1 MSIDLEV
8 LSTRAAL
15 ITPAELDAAWR
26 AVSSDPS
33 PEIRGLDDG
42 MLAPCEVPLVMGSQ
56 YALHFAAGHAIGFGV
71 SENRASHVDERSYL
85 AEFGDTADIED
96 IADAW
101 ARTGHTYDLLLS
113 GTYQRQHVGDMTL
126 AAAVVARIVDGR
138 VIALEPLP
146 MGLKRGVYRPGD
158 TGLASPAP
166 LISAFA
172 GT

>member
-26 AVSSDPS
+26 AVSSDPP
-33 PEIRGLDDG
+33 PELRRLDDG
-42 MLAPCEVPLVMGSQ
+42 MLASWEMLLVMGGQ

-85 AEFGDTADIED
+85 AEFGDAADIED

-101 ARTGHTYDLLLS
+101 ARAGHTYDFTLS
-113 GTYQRQHVGDMTL
+113 GAYWRRDVAEMIL
-126 AAAVVARIVDGR
+126 AAAVTARVVGGL
-138 VIALEPLP
+138 VSALEPLP
-146 MGLKRGVYRPGD
+146 
-158 TGLASPAP
+158 TGLARGLYRPDDEFLGRAG
-166 LISAFA
+166 ISR
-172 GT
+172 